1 MVSKLFK
8 LTPDFLQSA
17 LWCGVESLENR
28 VLLLEK
34 IEKQQVKGFYSSV
47 CTYDTYVGSI
57 TYTFMKSIH
66 IK

>member
-34 IEKQQVKGFYSSV
+34 N
-47 CTYDTYVGSI
+47 
-57 TYTFMKSIH
+57 
-66 IK
+66 